1 MGTPA
6 IFVFV
11 VVDVTI
17 PDEVDTL
24 PAFDSLVD
32 Q

>member
-1 MGTPA
+1 MG